1 MHIKKN
7 RGWLLGILIALTAV
21 IIGFALFM
29 NRDSIQ
35 INKDMAGKLVLYVIV
50 IGFIVILVRH
60 MMQSSSG
67 GSKYKVIT
75 STNVHFEQI
84 AGMDEVKKEVQI
96 YIDIMKNFDQ
106 YKEAGVRVP
115 KGIILE
121 GSPGNGKTLLAK
133 AIAAEMNVAF
143 IQVNASDIG
152 GILVGKGSQEL
163 KKIFAKARTMKPCI
177 LFLDEIDAI
186 GGKRVDNGSTA
197 NSDSN
202 RIVTSLLT
210 ELDGFEGNEGIFV
223 IAATNRIDSLD
234 GALVRPGRFD
244 RKITIKNPDYQTRY
258 QLITMYTKDKK
269 LSSDID
275 FDELSWKFSGMCCA
289 DIENCINTAAI
300 HAISHNR
307 SVLEA
312 KDFEQIIVQQKIK
325 GYLLEEEETICQ
337 RELTAYHEAGHAVAA
352 HLLTKDVIALISI
365 VPTTSHVKGFTMSY
379 SKNDRSLLALQEI
392 KNRICILLAGR
403 AAEYLYLGEQ
413 EEAITTGCS
422 DDLQKAVSLMKG
434 YLKTSTKG
442 ISYNHEDEKL
452 LPPSFHEDLENLSA
466 TLWETT
472 VSFCRENWDT
482 LSTVAETLI
491 DKKWITKEELE
502 GLLACPD
509 KIA

>member
-1 MHIKKN
+1 MSIKKN
-7 RGWLLGILIALTAV
+7 RGWLLGALIALTAV
-21 IIGFALFM
+21 TGFALFM
-29 NRDSIQ
+29 NRDTIQ
-35 INKDMAGKLVLYVIV
+35 ITSEMAGKLALYVIV
-50 IGFIVILVRH
+50 IGFIIFLVRH

-67 GSKYKVIT
+67 GSKYKVIK
-75 STNVHFEQI
+75 STNVRFEQI
-84 AGMDEVKKEVQI
+84 AGMEQVKKEVQI
-96 YIDIMKNFDQ
+96 YIDIMKHFDQ
-106 YKEAGVRVP
+106 YKEAGVRIP

-186 GGKRVDNGSTA
+186 GGKRTDNGTTA

-234 GALVRPGRFD
+234 DALVRPGRFD
-244 RKITIKNPDYQTRY
+244 RKISIKNPDYQTRL
-258 QLITMYTKDKK
+258 QLIQMYTKDKK

-275 FDELSWKFSGMCCA
+275 FNELSWKFSGMCCA

-312 KDFEQIIVQQKIK
+312 KDFEQTIVQQKIK
-325 GYLLEEEETICQ
+325 GYLLEEEENIYQ
-337 RELTAYHEAGHAVAA
+337 RELTAYHEAGHAAVT
-352 HLLTKDVIALISI
+352 HLLTNDVIDIISI
-365 VPTTSHVKGFTMSY
+365 IPTTSHVKGFTMSY
-379 SKNDRSLLALQEI
+379 SKNDQNLLALQEI
-392 KNRICILLAGR
+392 QNRICILLAGR

-413 EEAITTGCS
+413 EKNITTGCS
-422 DDLQKAVSLMKG
+422 DDLQKAVSLMKS
-434 YLKTSTKG
+434 YLKTSTTG
-442 ISYNHEDEKL
+442 ISYNHENEKL
-452 LPPSFHEDLENLSA
+452 LPPSFHEELEKLSA
-466 TLWETT
+466 KLWETT
-472 VSFCRENWDT
+472 VTICRENWNT
-482 LSTVAETLI
+482 ISIIGETLI